1 MGLTED
7 VVVRTDSLSLLGQD
21 ALRWVVYRF
30 EGKGKPAQED
40 LDEVLKAL
48 GAAAAGT
55 SKPVCVVPGDLKQPN
70 SRALGALLGLLR
82 TKDGGE
88 RRVALAAPT
97 QAWLDMLDIMGVRS
111 SFFVVDDPGELTSS
125 F

>member
-7 VVVRTDSLSLLGQD
+7 VVVRTDSLSLLRQD

-30 EGKGKPAQED
+30 EGEAKPTQED

-48 GAAAAGT
+48 GGAAAET

-70 SRALGALLGLLR
+70 SRALGALLGLLG

-111 SFFVVDDPGELTSS
+111 SFLVVDDPGELTSS
-125 F
+125 V